1 MLKPPV
7 IDHEYAHSVEKNAL
21 FLYLRR
27 LRSGTGFEP
36 FIEKYFMVS
45 GVSLK
50 KVNRFL
56 LCGILIVV
64 VLYFAK
70 QVLVPVTFAAFFAML
85 FTGLSN
91 RMEKRRV
98 PRILSTTISLLILAS
113 IAFVIGLLVYM
124 QGKKLTQ
131 DLPVIEKKSEQF
143 FKQAEE
149 YVSSKLDI
157 PRAKQDS
164 LINKQMKSA
173 SDSAGSMA
181 KSVIGSVSGTLG
193 SMLMVII
200 FTFLFLYQREK
211 YETFFVS
218 LCRNTP
224 PDEAKAL
231 IHNISKVAQNY
242 LTGRALSVL
251 IFTVLFTTGFLIIG
265 LENAFLLAFIAA
277 LLTIVPYIGSI
288 VGGLFPFA
296 VALVTQDDTSVAV
309 GALVVIVI
317 IQGIDNWFIEPY
329 VIGGE
334 VNISGFFTI
343 LILLVGGLIWGI
355 AGVVLFLPLLGV
367 AKIIFD
373 AIPELQPYGYLIG
386 DQAQEKQSTR
396 LLKKLKGL
404 FGKKNG

>member
-1 MLKPPV
+1 
-7 IDHEYAHSVEKNAL
+7 
-21 FLYLRR
+21 
-27 LRSGTGFEP
+27 
-36 FIEKYFMVS
+36 MVS

-50 KVNRFL
+50 EVNRFL

-91 RMEKRRV
+91 RLEKHRV
-98 PRILSTTISLLILAS
+98 PRILSTVISLLILA
-113 IAFVIGLLVYM
+113 AVVFVIGLLVYM
-124 QGKKLTQ
+124 QGKKLAQ
-131 DLPVIEKKSEQF
+131 DFPVIEKKSEQF
-143 FKQAEE
+143 FRQAEE
-149 YVSSKLDI
+149 YISAKLDI
-157 PRAKQDS
+157 PTAKQDS

-173 SDSAGSMA
+173 SESAGSMA
-181 KSVIGSVSGTLG
+181 KSVVGSVSGTIG
-193 SMLMVII
+193 SSVLVLI

-218 LCRNTP
+218 LCKNTP
-224 PDEAKAL
+224 PDEARTL

-242 LTGRALSVL
+242 LTGRALSIL
-251 IFTVLFTTGFLIIG
+251 IFTVLFTGGFLIIG
-265 LENAFLLAFIAA
+265 LKNAFLLAFIAA

-288 VGGLFPFA
+288 IGGLFPFA
-296 VALVTQDDTSVAV
+296 VALVTEDDTGIAI
-309 GALVVIVI
+309 GALAVIII
-317 IQGIDNWFIEPY
+317 IQGIDNYFIEPY

-373 AIPELQPYGYLIG
+373 AVPELNAYGYLIG
-386 DQAQEKQSTR
+386 DQAQEKQSER
-396 LLKKLKGL
+396 LLKKLKSL
-404 FGKKNG
+404 FGRKKEQ